1 MSACTLLHPLCVL
14 LLQEPLADALRDEEL
29 RKLSEP
35 AGSFLLAPR
44 P

>member
-1 MSACTLLHPLCVL
+1 MSAHTLLHPLCVL
-14 LLQEPLADALRDEEL
+14 LLQEPVADTLSEEEL

-35 AGSFLLAPR
+35 ARFFLLAPR